1 MRRPDPF
8 AVLLGAYLG
17 ALAFTLAVAVA
28 GSTVV
33 EPLAFVAGGLVW
45 LLVTAI
51 ADQRTHLAATMARRQ
66 WHLALLGVPALVLIG
81 WMVTYDA
88 LPAADRTVMPWI
100 PFLIVALVIGLGTY
114 LLANQRMLAWSRAN
128 DAVVAEWV
136 AEPTRRHTWFLR
148 GLALSGALA
157 LLGAGVTYEDAVF
170 LAEFAPTAA
179 GVLFAAA
186 FFVGG
191 KRHYVALADGLYVKR
206 VGSYGGEFI
215 PWSRFADFEVTESS
229 LALYRWLPP
238 LAFRSAR
245 ADVTDLP
252 AITDA
257 LDRYLPRRDAG

>member
-1 MRRPDPF
+1 MCPQDSF
-8 AVLLGAYLG
+8 AALLGAYAG
-17 ALAFTLAVAVA
+17 TLAFTVVVAVTA
-28 GSTVV
+28 SAAV
-33 EPLAFVAGGLVW
+33 EPLALGAGGVVW
-45 LLVTAI
+45 LIVTAI
-51 ADQRTHLAATMARRQ
+51 ADQRTHLAVSMARKQ
-66 WHLALLGVPALVLIG
+66 WHLALLGVPALVLVG
-81 WMVTYDA
+81 WMLIYDA
-88 LPAADRTVMPWI
+88 LPAAERTILPWV
-100 PFLIVALVIGLGTY
+100 PFLVVALVIGLGTY

-136 AEPTRRHTWFLR
+136 AEPTRRHTWLLR

-157 LLGAGVTYEDAVF
+157 LLGVGVIYEDAVF
-170 LAEFAPTAA
+170 LAEFAPTAS
-179 GVLFAAA
+179 GVLVAAA

-215 PWSRFADFEVTESS
+215 PWSRFVDFEVTDRT
-229 LALYRWLPP
+229 LALNRWLPP